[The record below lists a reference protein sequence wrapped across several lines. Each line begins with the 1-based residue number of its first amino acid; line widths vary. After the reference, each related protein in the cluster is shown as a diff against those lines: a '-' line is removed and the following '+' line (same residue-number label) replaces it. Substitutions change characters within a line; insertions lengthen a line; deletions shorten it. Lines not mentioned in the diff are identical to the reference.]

1 MSGLEKRERDEEKGE
16 KARERGQEETQPRP
30 PWSLSLLSLSKKTK
44 KKQVDPATG
53 SALVK
58 RGEAELASK
67 SHPDLYTVPYRP
79 GGTLYA
85 RNPPVSPELHQ
96 QLDFGREGH

>member
-1 MSGLEKRERDEEKGE
+1 M
-16 KARERGQEETQPRP
+16 
-30 PWSLSLLSLSKKTK
+30 
-44 KKQVDPATG
+44 VDPATG

-67 SHPDLYTVPYRP
+67 AHPDLYTVPYRP

>member
-1 MSGLEKRERDEEKGE
+1 MQEKNRSKKKTGE
-16 KARERGQEETQPRP
+16 KKTQPRP
-30 PWSLSLLSLSKKTK
+30 RPRPLSLSLKKKKTL
-44 KKQVDPATG
+44 QVDPATG

-67 SHPDLYTVPYRP
+67 SHPDFYTVPYRP